1 MWQKFRSWPW
11 WAQVAVWV
19 CLPAVVFSVWL
30 WQRPWSLWWR
40 LGLAGVA
47 FLLWVPIVIAAAGS
61 GDSSAKTNQPR
72 AEASANTQATTSTS
86 QVVETTTE
94 SVDYS
99 ALADE
104 VLATQK
110 KVLSTAGKLKHW
122 NALPRNVR
130 RAYNRLDGLLG
141 TDATISADEHGD
153 VTANLAVLKSAI
165 SSGRLHALVVEARAE
180 ARAKALARAE
190 ARAEKKAE
198 AAAAA
203 AAAAETTAQ
212 ASNCDSNYSGC
223 LDPNASDY
231 DCSGGSGNGPKY
243 TGPVQ
248 VLGYDHYGLDADGDG
263 VGCED
268 S

>member
-1 MWQKFRSWPW
+1 
-11 WAQVAVWV
+11 VAAWV

-47 FLLWVPIVIAAAGS
+47 FLLWVPIVIALPGS

-86 QVVETTTE
+86 EVAETTTE
-94 SVDYS
+94 SVDYG

-110 KVLSTAGKLKHW
+110 KGLSTAAKLKNW
-122 NALPRNVR
+122 NVLPRDVR
-130 RAYNRLDGLLG
+130 RAYSRLDGLLG
-141 TDATISADEHGD
+141 SDATITEDEHAA
-153 VTANLAVLKSAI
+153 VTAKLAVLKTAI
-165 SSGRLHALVVEARAE
+165 SSGQLHALVVKARAA

-203 AAAAETTAQ
+203 AAAEAAQ
-212 ASNCDSNYSGC
+212 SSNCDSNYSGC
-223 LDPNASDY
+223 LNPNSSDY
-231 DCSGGSGNGPKY
+231 DCAGGSGNGPDY
-243 TGPVQ
+243 TGTVQ
-248 VLGYDHYGLDADGDG
+248 VLGSDPHGLDADGDG
-263 VGCED
+263 IGCE
-268 S
+268 